1 MPNPSPTPRQH
12 FNSRPSARGDQPIP
26 RHAREVLRFQFTP
39 LREGRLA
46 DADVVF
52 QRFHEFQFT
61 PLREGRPPAYT
72 RIEMIQLF
80 QFTPLREGRHFLP
93 KKKISRGLISIHAPP
108 RGATFC
114 VNFLFKLVY
123 FNSRPSAR
131 GDEIAEKQ
139 DMSAGISIHAP
150 PRGATALSVQHQK
163 RQVNFNS
170 RPSARGDEF
179 PLNAGSPFLYFNS
192 RPSARGD
199 PLDRLTL
206 SFPFYFNS
214 RPSARGDSSGIR
226 VCRHKN
232 ISIHAPPRGATSS
245 VAHTAGDSNISIHAP
260 PRGATTAAQ
269 NVVQGYLFQFTPLRE
284 GRRMTRC
291 ISSFASS
298 FQFTPL
304 REGRR
309 MFRPKTPLCLI
320 SIHAPPRGATA
331 KDMQF
336 LQIFC
341 STLTNQHGLTIM
353 PRNLSRLF
361 W

>member
-1 MPNPSPTPRQH
+1 MPSY

-26 RHAREVLRFQFTP
+26 SHAREVLRFQFTP

-170 RPSARGDEF
+170 RPSARGDD
-179 PLNAGSPFLYFNS
+179 L
-192 RPSARGD
+192 RPPSGRRTAISIHAPPRGATH
-199 PLDRLTL
+199 LHGAHRRTCK
-206 SFPFYFNS
+206 YFNS
-214 RPSARGDSSGIR
+214 RPSARGDSTSK
-226 VCRHKN
+226 VCGSRAFVFQFTPLREGRQHIKGLREQGVR
-232 ISIHAPPRGATSS
+232 ISIHAPPRGATRRY
-245 VAHTAGDSNISIHAP
+245 GYGQKRCYISIHAP
-260 PRGATTAAQ
+260 PRGAT
-269 NVVQGYLFQFTPLRE
+269 
-284 GRRMTRC
+284 
-291 ISSFASS
+291 
-298 FQFTPL
+298 
-304 REGRR
+304 
-309 MFRPKTPLCLI
+309 
-320 SIHAPPRGATA
+320 
-331 KDMQF
+331 
-336 LQIFC
+336 
-341 STLTNQHGLTIM
+341 
-353 PRNLSRLF
+353 

>member
-1 MPNPSPTPRQH
+1 MPSY
-12 FNSRPSARGDQPIP
+12 FNSRPSARGAQPIP
-26 RHAREVLRFQFTP
+26 SHAREVLRFQFTP

-170 RPSARGDEF
+170 RPSARGDGAYDIPVIAPTSDF
-179 PLNAGSPFLYFNS
+179 NSRPSARGDRLRISAVGGRKYFNS

-199 PLDRLTL
+199 AIFVYL
-206 SFPFYFNS
+206 SLKREF
-214 RPSARGDSSGIR
+214 
-226 VCRHKN
+226 
-232 ISIHAPPRGATSS
+232 ISIHAPPRGAT
-245 VAHTAGDSNISIHAP
+245 
-260 PRGATTAAQ
+260 R
-269 NVVQGYLFQFTPLRE
+269 
-284 GRRMTRC
+284 
-291 ISSFASS
+291 
-298 FQFTPL
+298 
-304 REGRR
+304 
-309 MFRPKTPLCLI
+309 
-320 SIHAPPRGATA
+320 
-331 KDMQF
+331 
-336 LQIFC
+336 
-341 STLTNQHGLTIM
+341 
-353 PRNLSRLF
+353 
-361 W
+361 